1 MPVSMR
7 GRSPMRPRMRRSAL
21 SACAM
26 LVSLLLCAS
35 AFAVAPSPSMPD
47 TPAGRMLAEWLSAF
61 DSADR
66 ERIQRFR
73 DAHGIEES
81 VDESVGYRD
90 YSGGLDLVSIDAD
103 APLALKAT
111 LRERDAGQADVA
123 LTLTLDPERPQRVAA
138 FSVAPRPIPRLP
150 EAEALAGL
158 RRRVDALAAEERF
171 SGTYLIARRDKI
183 LAQGATGWADREHGR
198 RMRMDTR
205 LRYASAGKM
214 FTAVAVLQLV
224 EAGKLSLD
232 GVVGDYLPDYPNRDV
247 ASRVRIR
254 HLLAHTAGVGE
265 IGFWDSPEFAAPGA
279 FLAYRERMRTHA
291 DYVAEH
297 AKQPLAFDPG
307 TQMAYSNFGYVLLGR
322 IVEVAS
328 GMPYERYLQ
337 RHVFGPAGMRRTGLA
352 PETARIADR
361 ARGYTWRDGRW
372 TDTRDLLPWRGTA
385 AGGGTTTVGDL
396 LRFAQALHTGRL
408 LSRER
413 LADATRSQN
422 DAGWYGYG
430 FVVVGQG
437 PLRRYG
443 HSGDFP
449 GTNADVRIFPE
460 SGYVLIALSNLD
472 SPAAYRLFRYFE
484 PRMPVER

>member
-1 MPVSMR
+1 ML
-7 GRSPMRPRMRRSAL
+7 RRAPL
-21 SACAM
+21 ACTM
-26 LVSLLLCAS
+26 LVLFMLCAP
-35 AFAVAPSPSMPD
+35 AFAATPPPPKTPD
-47 TPAGRMLAEWLSAF
+47 TPAGRMLADWLSVF

-73 DAHGIEES
+73 DAHGIEER

-103 APLALKAT
+103 APMALKAT

-123 LTLTLDPERPQRVAA
+123 LTLTLDPQRPQRVAV
-138 FSVAPRPIPRLP
+138 FSVAPQPIARLS

-158 RRRVDALAAEERF
+158 RRRVGALAADGRF
-171 SGTYLIARRDKI
+171 SGTYLIARDGKV
-183 LAQGATGWADREHGR
+183 LAQGAYGVADREHR
-198 RMRMDTR
+198 RKMRMNTQ

-224 EAGKLSLD
+224 DAGKLSLD
-232 GVVGDYLPDYPNRDV
+232 GAVGDYLPDYPNREV
-247 ASRVRIR
+247 ATRVRIR
-254 HLLAHTAGVGE
+254 HLLAHTGGVGD
-265 IGFWDSPEFAAPGA
+265 IGFWDSPELAAPGA
-279 FLAYRERMRTHA
+279 FLAYRDRMRTHA
-291 DYVAEH
+291 DYVTEH
-297 AKQPLAFDPG
+297 AQQPLAFEPG

-322 IVEVAS
+322 IIEAVS
-328 GMPYERYLQ
+328 GMSYERYLR
-337 RHVFGPAGMRRTGLA
+337 RHVFDPAGMRRTGLD
-352 PETARIADR
+352 PETARVPDR
-361 ARGYTWRDGRW
+361 ARGYIWREGRW
-372 TDTRDLLPWRGTA
+372 TDTRDALPWSGTA
-385 AGGGTTTVGDL
+385 AGGGYTTVGDL
-396 LRFAQALHTGRL
+396 FKFAQALRSGRL

-413 LADATRSQN
+413 LAEATRSQN

-460 SGYVLIALSNLD
+460 SGYVLIALSNID
-472 SPAAYRLFRYFE
+472 PPAAYRLFRYFE
-484 PRMPVER
+484 PRMPAQ

>member
-1 MPVSMR
+1 MSR
-7 GRSPMRPRMRRSAL
+7 HAL
-21 SACAM
+21 LARTM
-26 LVSLLLCAS
+26 LVLCLLCAPAFS
-35 AFAVAPSPSMPD
+35 ATPPPTPD
-47 TPAGRMLAEWLSAF
+47 TPAGRMLAEWLSVF

-123 LTLTLDPERPQRVAA
+123 LTLTLDPAHPLRVAV
-138 FSVAPRPIPRLP
+138 FSVAPQPIARRS
-150 EAEALAGL
+150 EAEALDGL
-158 RRRVDALAAEERF
+158 RQRVDALAAEGRF
-171 SGTYLIARRDKI
+171 SGAYLIARHDKV
-183 LAQGATGWADREHGR
+183 LAQGAYGLADREHR
-198 RMRMDTR
+198 RKMRMNTR
-205 LRYASAGKM
+205 LRFASAGKM

-224 EAGKLSLD
+224 DAGKLSLD
-232 GVVGDYLPDYPNRDV
+232 GAVGDYLPDYPNREV
-247 ASRVRIR
+247 ATRVRIR
-254 HLLAHTAGVGE
+254 HLLAHTGGVGD
-265 IGFWDSPEFAAPGA
+265 IGFWDSPELAAPGA
-279 FLAYRERMRTHA
+279 FLAYRDRMRTHA

-297 AKQPLAFDPG
+297 AQRPPEFEPG

-322 IVEVAS
+322 IVEVVS
-328 GMPYERYLQ
+328 GMPYDRYLQ
-337 RHVFGPAGMRRTGLA
+337 RHIFDPAGMRRTGLA
-352 PETARIADR
+352 PETARVPDR
-361 ARGYTWRDGRW
+361 ARGYTWREGRW
-372 TDTRDLLPWRGTA
+372 TDTRDLLPWSGTA
-385 AGGGTTTVGDL
+385 AGGGTATVGDL
-396 LRFAQALHTGRL
+396 FKFAQALRSGRL

-413 LADATRSQN
+413 FAEATRAQN

-430 FVVVGQG
+430 FVAVGQG

-460 SGYVLIALSNLD
+460 SGYVLIALSNID
-472 SPAAYRLFRYFE
+472 PPAAYRLFRYFE
-484 PRMPVER
+484 PRMPVD